1 MSREEAMQSALNKGA
16 ILGKSVTLK
25 TDYLIVAQ
33 SDLNQQKKTS
43 KFKKA
48 EEYANR
54 GEKIKIISE
63 KIFKQLLEMT

>member
-1 MSREEAMQSALNKGA
+1 
-16 ILGKSVTLK
+16 VTLK
-25 TDYLIVAQ
+25 TDYLIVSQ
-33 SDLNQQKKTS
+33 SDLNKQKKTS

-63 KIFKQLLEMT
+63 KIFKQLLEME